1 LTPQLERLRGEQ
13 ARESQSPIPE
23 LVEVLPK
30 FDRSVSMLVWGYNE
44 EELIEDFFA
53 RAFELLDSSCDTYEV
68 LFIDDCSSDRTG
80 SIADRIAATNPH
92 LRVIHNAHNLGS
104 GGAAR
109 VAIRE
114 ARMDYIFW
122 QTVDWSYD
130 ISELKRFLWFTRRYD
145 VVLGTRPIIWRLIA
159 YIPLVRSL
167 ASLPHRSDDWLRGT
181 VSLANYYVLR
191 ILFGVPFRDFQNVHI
206 YPRRLIDDL
215 EINARSSFISPEM
228 LFRCYLHGATFIEVP
243 IQFFPREVG
252 KAKGIRPRA
261 IMRSLRDIARG
272 FLDFG
277 WKLRSAARRDRTR
290 RIFRLIDAPY
300 LAAED
305 IRLAAPL
312 FRVFRSPYKRV

>member
-1 LTPQLERLRGEQ
+1 MPQLRKKPGEE
-13 ARESQSPIPE
+13 ASEYRPALPAFDEI
-23 LVEVLPK
+23 LPK
-30 FDRSVSMLVWGYNE
+30 FDRSISMLVWGYNE
-44 EELIEDFFA
+44 EELLEDFFA
-53 RAFELLDSSCDTYEV
+53 RAFALLEASCETYEV
-68 LFIDDCSSDRTG
+68 LFVDDCSTDRTG
-80 SIADRIAATNPH
+80 SIADRIAAENPR
-92 LRVIHNAHNLGS
+92 LRVIHNPRNLGS

-109 VAIRE
+109 VAIRQ

-191 ILFGVPFRDFQNVHI
+191 VIFGVPFRDFQNVHI
-206 YPRRLIDDL
+206 YPRRLVDEI
-215 EINARSSFISPEM
+215 EINASSSFLSPEM
-228 LFRCYLHGATFIEVP
+228 LLRCYLRGATFIEVP
-243 IQFFPREVG
+243 IQFFPRELG
-252 KAKGIRPRA
+252 EAKGIRSRA
-261 IMRSLRDIARG
+261 IMRSLRDIALG

-277 WKLRSAARRDRTR
+277 WKLRLARHRNKTR

-300 LAAED
+300 LAPED

-312 FRVFRSPYKRV
+312 FRFFRSPERRA